1 MNDLAS
7 PRFIHLLYAPTNFC
21 NMGCKYCYLGTGTD
35 EKSTLKQ
42 VVSTL
47 DKAVTDFLAEGITPF
62 NLSFHGGEATS
73 IPKEI
78 LESLLD
84 YSYQYYREYG
94 DRIKDAGYPLNPV
107 HIKTNLFNFDKLVD
121 VFEKYQVS
129 ISGSVDLPL
138 KLHEKY
144 RTDKRGRSTLAKIT
158 SNLKLLAKYKHHKKI
173 SCVVTQE
180 HFYQLDAFIQDIKY
194 IHYDIGLDMT
204 KFNIMFSF
212 DSHKNKDKFGGGIIG
227 TEMLTQDQQVQFYK
241 KLFEEFEGTDL
252 EEGLKKHWF
261 KEFTPEFCCS
271 AVNCGDKFFLLQNN
285 GDVYACPRG
294 QSSKEFYYGNLFND
308 SIPDIINNGWQTIE
322 SIENRLPA
330 DEECF
335 TCSYLPYCNQGCV
348 FVREQTELT
357 KSYTCKLQKEL
368 YKADTERYPPYDATY
383 IEKYAA
389 EYKYQNKISSFKKN
403 EISLE
408 KNKFITEELDHEDN
422 SLSNLIAKDS
432 ILQSIYSSSNFG
444 MDIDDTCYQLTS
456 NTLSNKTELALMVE
470 HSKVY
475 LKVKRDVLRQ
485 NSSEP
490 INNHL
495 TLMVTRNTMVTY
507 GDEKR
512 YKQEHLFDYHI
523 YSNALES
530 CSSIVGDYYH
540 YDITNILKMHSDLF
554 LEGVRNNLFVTTKKL
569 REYHYEKQKKNA
581 FYHIQA
587 INLPFPFIEFYWK

>member
-47 DKAVTDFLAEGITPF
+47 DKAVNDFLAEGITPF

-84 YSYQYYREYG
+84 YSYQYYRKYG

-107 HIKTNLFNFDKLVD
+107 HIKTNLFNFDKLVG

-144 RTDKRGRSTLAKIT
+144 RTDKRGRSTLTKIT
-158 SNLKLLAKYKHHKKI
+158 NNLKLLAKYKHHKKI

-308 SIPDIINNGWQTIE
+308 SIPDILNNGWQTIE

-368 YKADTERYPPYDATY
+368 YKADIERYPPFDATY

-456 NTLSNKTELALMVE
+456 NTLSNKTELALIAE

-475 LKVKRDVLRQ
+475 LKIKRDVLDQ
-485 NSSEP
+485 NCSEP

-512 YKQEHLFDYHI
+512 HKQEHLFDYHI

-530 CSSIVGDYYH
+530 SSSVNEDYYE
-540 YDITNILKMHSDLF
+540 YDITNILKAHSHLF

>member
-1 MNDLAS
+1 MKNIEPS
-7 PRFIHLLYAPTNFC
+7 RFIHLLYAPTNFC

-35 EKSTLKQ
+35 EKSTLNK

-47 DKAVTDFLAEGITPF
+47 DTAVSGFLAEGIIPF

-78 LESLLD
+78 LVNLLD
-84 YSYQYYREYG
+84 YSYEYYLKYG
-94 DRIKDAGYPLNPV
+94 DKIKAAGYPLNPV
-107 HIKTNLFNFDKLVD
+107 HIKTNLFNFDKLYD
-121 VFEKYQVS
+121 VFERYKVS

-144 RTDKRGRSTLAKIT
+144 RTDKRGRSTLEKIT
-158 SNLKLLAKYKHHKKI
+158 KNLKLLATYPHHKKI

-180 HFYQLDAFIQDIKY
+180 HFHQLDDFIDDIKY
-194 IHYDIGLDMT
+194 IHYGIGLDMT

-227 TEMLTQDQQVQFYK
+227 TEMLTQDQQVLFYK
-241 KLFEEFEGTDL
+241 KLYEEFEGTEL
-252 EEGLKKHWF
+252 EEGLKQHWF

-294 QSSKEFYYGNLFND
+294 QSSKKFYYGNLFQD
-308 SIPDIINNGWQTIE
+308 SVLDILNNGWQTIE
-322 SIENRLPA
+322 SIENSLPA

-348 FVREQTELT
+348 FVREQTQMT

-368 YKADTERYPPYDATY
+368 YKADLERYPPYDKGY
-383 IEKYAA
+383 IESYAA
-389 EYKYQNKISSFKKN
+389 QYKYQNKINSFKKN

-408 KNKFITEELDHEDN
+408 KNRFITNELESEDN
-422 SLSNLIAKDS
+422 SLKSLLANDP
-432 ILQSIYSSSNFG
+432 ILQSVYASTNFG
-444 MDIDDTCYQLTS
+444 LTVDGTDYKLTS
-456 NTLSNKTELALMVE
+456 NTLSNKTELVLLLEGSQV
-470 HSKVY
+470 V
-475 LKVKRDVLRQ
+475 LKVKRDVLEK
-485 NSSEP
+485 NSTELV
-490 INNHL
+490 NNHL
-495 TLMVTRNTMVTY
+495 ILMVTRNTMVTY

-512 YKQEHLFDYHI
+512 RKQEHLFDYHL
-523 YSNALES
+523 YANSLQN
-530 CSSIVGDYYH
+530 SSEVKGDYYH
-540 YDITNILKMHSDLF
+540 LDITKIIKIHSDLF
-554 LEGVRNNLFVTTKKL
+554 LSGVRNNFFVTTKKL
-569 REYHYEKQKKNA
+569 REYHYEKQRKNA

-587 INLPFPFIEFYWK
+587 INLPFPFIEFYWQ

>member
-1 MNDLAS
+1 MIDQSTSRL
-7 PRFIHLLYAPTNFC
+7 IHLLYAPTNFC
-21 NMGCKYCYLGTGTD
+21 NMGCQYCYLGTGTD
-35 EKSTLKQ
+35 EKSTLKS

-47 DKAVTDFLAEGITPF
+47 DKAINGFLAEGITPF

-78 LESLLD
+78 LANLLE
-84 YSYQYYREYG
+84 YSFQYYRKYG
-94 DRIKDAGYPLNPV
+94 DVIKKAGYPLNPV
-107 HIKTNLFNFDKLVD
+107 HIKTNLFNFDKLID
-121 VFEKYQVS
+121 LFEKYEVS

-144 RTDKRGRSTLAKIT
+144 RTDKRGRSTLTKIT
-158 SNLKLLAKYKHHKKI
+158 NNLKLLASYSHHKKI

-180 HFYQLDAFIQDIKY
+180 HFHELDAFIHDIKH

-227 TEMLTQDQQVQFYK
+227 TEMLSQEQQVYFYK
-241 KLFEEFEGTDL
+241 KLYEEFIGTDL

-294 QSSKEFYYGNLFND
+294 QSSKEFYYGNLFKD
-308 SIPDIINNGWQTIE
+308 SIPEIINNGWQTIE
-322 SIENRLPA
+322 SLENKLPA

-348 FVREQTELT
+348 FVREQTQLN

-368 YKADTERYPPYDATY
+368 YKADVERYPPYDFSY

-389 EYKYQNKISSFKKN
+389 EYKYQNKINSFKEN
-403 EISLE
+403 EISL
-408 KNKFITEELDHEDN
+408 KKSIFITSELEDEEN
-422 SLSNLIAKDS
+422 SLSNLIAQDP
-432 ILQSIYSSSNFG
+432 ILQSVYSNSTFEL
-444 MDIDDTCYQLTS
+444 IVDDLSYKLNS
-456 NTLSNKTELALMVE
+456 NTLSNKTELALI
-470 HSKVY
+470 SKESNVY
-475 LKVKRDVLRQ
+475 LKVRKDIFTL

-490 INNHL
+490 VTNHL
-495 TLMVTRNTMVTY
+495 VLMLLRNTMVTY

-512 YKQEHLFDYHI
+512 QKQEHLFDYNI
-523 YSNALES
+523 YSNTLINMS
-530 CSSIVGDYYH
+530 TIVDDYYL
-540 YDITNILKMHSDLF
+540 YNITGIFNLHRELF
-554 LEGVRNNLFVTTKKL
+554 IKGIRNNLFITTKKL